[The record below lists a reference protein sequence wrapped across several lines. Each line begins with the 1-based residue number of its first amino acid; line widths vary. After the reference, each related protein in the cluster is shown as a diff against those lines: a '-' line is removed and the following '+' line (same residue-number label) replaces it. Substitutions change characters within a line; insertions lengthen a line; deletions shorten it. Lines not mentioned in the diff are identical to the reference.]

1 MDDTAKTPRYVHRS
15 AQHLGLCGM
24 MHDMGKMKVPLEI
37 LNKPARLEPDELKIM
52 QSHSLQGGK
61 LLLSSKDMYSG
72 AIDVARSHHE
82 HLDGAGYPYHLTDVQ
97 ITPYSRIV
105 TIADVYDAI
114 SSDRVYKKGKT
125 HLEAINIM
133 TKICGTQLDSKL
145 TYKFIECMGIYP
157 PGSVVELN
165 SGEIAVVIEVN
176 PLHKLKPKILLL
188 LNENKQRQPLR
199 MVDLL
204 LMDGM
209 EVGNRTIKNIVR
221 AEQYNID
228 LSEYYNLGLIG
239 KGLLSTA

>member
-1 MDDTAKTPRYVHRS
+1 M
-15 AQHLGLCGM
+15 
-24 MHDMGKMKVPLEI
+24 
-37 LNKPARLEPDELKIM
+37 ARAIPIT
-52 QSHSLQGGK
+52 SL
-61 LLLSSKDMYSG
+61 
-72 AIDVARSHHE
+72 
-82 HLDGAGYPYHLTDVQ
+82 
-97 ITPYSRIV
+97 PYSRIV